1 MNHKK
6 TDRRILRTKQ
16 ALRESFLTLLKTQ
29 PLQKITV
36 SKICELS
43 NINRSTFYT
52 YYSNP
57 QDLLHSIEDEI
68 IQTLEQKLEGSIAL
82 LPGAVVVY
90 VSEHKDLVRLVF
102 SNNGDPGF
110 LNKIT
115 KISQAKTIAS
125 WNAQYP
131 SISKDLFA
139 ALHTYIANGCIGLIQ
154 NWVHEDFKQPEEEIY
169 HLVEEFS
176 KITFNGF
183 LKRNF

>member
-1 MNHKK
+1 M
-6 TDRRILRTKQ
+6 
-16 ALRESFLTLLKTQ
+16 
-29 PLQKITV
+29 
-36 SKICELS
+36 
-43 NINRSTFYT
+43 
-52 YYSNP
+52 
-57 QDLLHSIEDEI
+57 
-68 IQTLEQKLEGSIAL
+68 

-125 WNAQYP
+125 WNAQYS